1 MVLKKKYF
9 SASATVLLIFICF
22 GFTAMAQAAECS
34 VIVRFHKN
42 PGASERSLIRSSCG
56 GIHRR
61 FRLIPAITTKIPKHA
76 LVKLRSHPDVAY
88 VEEDAAVSIIDPYY
102 LTALSTDF
110 PDGSGFEYENSWGVQ
125 HIGCEAIHNLYTKG
139 GGIKIAV
146 IDTGIDYTHED
157 LAANYCGGYDIIFND
172 DDPFDDSWNSHGTHV
187 AGIIAAE
194 ANGIGVV
201 GVAPEASLYAVK
213 VMDGAGF
220 GTLSGV
226 IAGIEWAV
234 DNNMDIANISI
245 AGPDSQALKDA
256 CDAACDAGLLLVA
269 AAGNTYGGNV
279 TYPAAYDSVIAV
291 TATDQEDQ
299 FADSAPF
306 GRELEL
312 AAPGVNILSAA
323 KNDSYAELSGAS
335 QAASHVT
342 GTAALMMSAGVG
354 DVNSDGV
361 IDSKDIRDR
370 LQSTALDLGQAGQ
383 DDEYGYGLVDAETA
397 VMHNVSINSVTFSK
411 GTALITG
418 SGFGDYRDTD
428 NSETRVF
435 INTTKKVGKG
445 ILAIT
450 MTITGECDIIVWHE
464 TEIVVQCD
472 ATCGTIEVYSVYGT
486 ASFDVACNDKPVKK
500 PEKHKK

>member
-1 MVLKKKYF
+1 MKFTITSFTGKYF
-9 SASATVLLIFICF
+9 FMALALFLSFICLSPP
-22 GFTAMAQAAECS
+22 AAVSAEERS
-34 VIVRFHKN
+34 VIVGFHHK
-42 PGASERSLIRSSCG
+42 PGPSEQTLIHASG
-56 GIHRR
+56 GSIHRT
-61 FRLIPAITTKIPKHA
+61 FRMIPAITTRVPEHA
-76 LVKLRSHPDVAY
+76 LAGLCRNPHVEY
-88 VEEDAAVSIIDPYY
+88 VEEDSTVSIIDPYY
-102 LTALSTDF
+102 LTALSTDL

-139 GGIKIAV
+139 SGIKIAV

-157 LAANYCGGYDIIFND
+157 LSGNYCGGYDIIFND
-172 DDPFDDSWNSHGTHV
+172 DDPFDDSWNSHGTHM

-220 GTLSGV
+220 GTLSGI

-299 FADSAPF
+299 PADSAPL
-306 GRELEL
+306 GPELEL

-323 KNDSYAELSGAS
+323 KNDGYAELSGTS

-342 GTAALMMSAGVG
+342 GTAALMMSAGM
-354 DVNSDGV
+354 VNNH
-361 IDSKDIRDR
+361 DIRQR
-370 LQSTALDLGQAGQ
+370 LQATAIDLG
-383 DDEYGYGLVDAETA
+383 DDGPDNQYGYGLLDAATA
-397 VMHNVSINSVTFSK
+397 AIPDVVIDLVTLAE
-411 GTALITG
+411 GTGNIIG
-418 SGFGDYRDTD
+418 SGFGDYMDT
-428 NSETRVF
+428 ETGAFV
-435 INTTKKVGKG
+435 TTTQTIGKG
-445 ILAIT
+445 RRATTVMTTEPCAIISWT
-450 MTITGECDIIVWHE
+450 DTQ
-464 TEIVVQCD
+464 IVVECD
-472 ATCGTIEVYSVYGT
+472 ATSGTIEVYSVYGT
-486 ASFDVACNDKPVKK
+486 AFFDVACNDRPVKR
-500 PEKHKK
+500 PKKRKK